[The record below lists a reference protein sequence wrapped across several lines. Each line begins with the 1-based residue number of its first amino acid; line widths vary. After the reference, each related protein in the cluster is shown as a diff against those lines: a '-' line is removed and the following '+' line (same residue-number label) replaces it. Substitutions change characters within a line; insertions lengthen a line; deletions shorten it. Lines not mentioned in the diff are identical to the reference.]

1 MKTANL
7 VRSLI
12 ECTKDKPNCESCGF
26 RNLKECKSPTCSQ
39 LLIREAARKIS
50 EDANEFAALNEYF
63 FEMHNVKKDTM
74 NIALD
79 HFAVIPTRAHDTDA
93 GIDLKSPDRYTVKGV
108 DVVGGTNEGAV
119 WGTIEVGKQ
128 VVDTGVHVQLP
139 KGTVGMIKA
148 KSSLYSKGI
157 YCEGVIDEGYTGSIK
172 VVLYNHTPKDFEIR
186 KGDKIAQL
194 VILPCLTPELKIVDS
209 LEETERGDGGFGSTG
224 R

>member
-1 MKTANL
+1 MKYTTDEIIIGLNKCCTSTACNG
-7 VRSLI
+7 
-12 ECTKDKPNCESCGF
+12 CPF
-26 RNLKECKSPTCSQ
+26 RGEKLCVSKLNKSAAKRLEELSA
-39 LLIREAARKIS
+39 RE
-50 EDANEFAALNEYF
+50 N
-63 FEMHNVKKDTM
+63 NVPDTM

-79 HFAVIPTRAHDTDA
+79 YFAVIPTRAHDTDA

-139 KGTVGMIKA
+139 KGTVGMVKA